1 MTEPLN
7 NPENILPCTVGMLQ
21 LISKCLREGECP
33 SLASHCD
40 RASNEILEL
49 RAKVAFLEN
58 TSDRLTEYIL
68 RDIED
73 SNMEE
78 EQRDNSL
85 SLKDYQWNL
94 PKASTVIPVKSTIS
108 WVEQLA
114 YLNNLKGASV

>member
-7 NPENILPCTVGMLQ
+7 NPENYLPCTVEMLQ
-21 LISKCLREGECP
+21 TISRCLVIGSYP

-49 RAKVAFLEN
+49 RAKVAFLEK

-78 EQRDNSL
+78 QRDNSL
-85 SLKDYQWNL
+85 SLKDYQRNL
-94 PKASTVIPVKSTIS
+94 PKVSTVMPVKSTIS

-114 YLNNLKGASV
+114 YLNNLKGSIV

>member
-7 NPENILPCTVGMLQ
+7 NPENYLPCTVEMLQ
-21 LISKCLREGECP
+21 TISRSLVIGSYP

-40 RASNEILEL
+40 RASMEILEL
-49 RAKVAFLEN
+49 RARVAFLEN

-73 SNMEE
+73 SNMEG
-78 EQRDNSL
+78 QDYLRNL
-85 SLKDYQWNL
+85 SKV
-94 PKASTVIPVKSTIS
+94 STTVPVKSTIS

-114 YLNNLKGASV
+114 YLNNLKERVYD